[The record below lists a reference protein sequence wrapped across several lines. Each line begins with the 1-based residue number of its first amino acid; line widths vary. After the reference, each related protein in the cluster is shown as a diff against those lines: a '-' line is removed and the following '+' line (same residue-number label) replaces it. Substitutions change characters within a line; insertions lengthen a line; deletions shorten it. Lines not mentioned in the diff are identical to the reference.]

1 MVVGAIGQAVRGER
15 GFMTKQ
21 LNVVDHKIK
30 LFKAPLPP
38 PRYPKGY
45 AERYALAL
53 PSGRAKRYPLGRR
66 KTLAQLRVL
75 GKPSSVFWTRECAPT
90 DKERRRR
97 NLGSSADE
105 SSSNY

>member
-1 MVVGAIGQAVRGER
+1 MGFINQLYYTKLNNVHDRSGVGAIGQAVRGER

-38 PRYPKGY
+38 PRYPKG
-45 AERYALAL
+45 L

-75 GKPSSVFWTRECAPT
+75 G
-90 DKERRRR
+90 
-97 NLGSSADE
+97 
-105 SSSNY
+105 

>member
-38 PRYPKGY
+38 PRHRQAFILEGQ
-45 AERYALAL
+45 
-53 PSGRAKRYPLGRR
+53 G
-66 KTLAQLRVL
+66 TLTEQGNAHQE
-75 GKPSSVFWTRECAPT
+75 TRNE
-90 DKERRRR
+90 
-97 NLGSSADE
+97 E
-105 SSSNY
+105 SNR

>member
-1 MVVGAIGQAVRGER
+1 
-15 GFMTKQ
+15 MTKQ

-38 PRYPKGY
+38 PRYPKG
-45 AERYALAL
+45 L

-75 GKPSSVFWTRECAPT
+75 GLPSSVFWVYPAPCSGQGNT
-90 DKERRRR
+90 HQEIA
-97 NLGSSADE
+97 LTE
-105 SSSNY
+105 SIVVFLF